1 MVLDRLSAPPTKA
14 LPAAGDHIPW
24 WLWPQVLSLDAPLV
38 AVLWG
43 AALAKSH
50 YLHLPAAFLEALG
63 LAAWLIYLVDRVA
76 DDEPQTR
83 LPSARHRFC
92 QRHRRIV
99 WPVIVAA
106 GAWLVWLVLAR
117 LPVGLI
123 GQGMAVAMLA
133 VLYLAVFAAHR
144 RAWLFRGLVLLAL
157 AIALSFVLQMPG
169 TGVAAWW
176 WRAGLGMVVALVFL
190 RLLLSQGHHK
200 PGMLAAFKEPLA
212 ALLFTLGC
220 STGVHFWAPPEH
232 GVLCD
237 ETWLLW
243 GLFTLNLW
251 GIKAAERFHETPG
264 LPLPVDQIVL
274 ATLLILA
281 GEMSKGSSVGPGS
294 LMVCMQFSALLLG
307 LLPLVIRR
315 VSLSLYH
322 VLADGALVLPLAWFF
337 SVRGG

>member
-1 MVLDRLSAPPTKA
+1 M
-14 LPAAGDHIPW
+14 
-24 WLWPQVLSLDAPLV
+24 

-50 YLHLPAAFLEALG
+50 HLHLPAAFFEALA
-63 LAAWLIYLVDRVA
+63 LAAWLIYLIDRVA

-83 LPSARHRFC
+83 LTSARHRFC
-92 QRHRRIV
+92 QRHRRVI
-99 WPVIVAA
+99 WMVIVAG
-106 GAWLVWLVLAR
+106 GAWLVWLVLNR

-123 GQGMAVAMLA
+123 GQGMTVGMLA
-133 VLYLAVFAAHR
+133 ILYLAVFAAHR

-157 AIALSFVLQMPG
+157 AIALGFVLQMPG
-169 TGVAAWW
+169 VGAVAGW
-176 WRAGLGMVVALVFL
+176 WRAGVGTVVVLVFL
-190 RLLLSQGHHK
+190 RLLMSRGYGKSGPLV
-200 PGMLAAFKEPLA
+200 AFQEPLA

-264 LPLPVDQIVL
+264 QPLPVDQMVL
-274 ATLLILA
+274 AALLILA
-281 GEMSKGSSVGPGS
+281 GEMSKNGGDGPGS
-294 LMVCMQFSALLLG
+294 LMVCAQVSALLLG
-307 LLPLVIRR
+307 LLPLLIRR
-315 VSLSLYH
+315 VSLPLYH
-322 VLADGALVLPLAWFF
+322 VLADVALVLPLAWFF
-337 SVRGG
+337 SARVG